1 MLIRQD
7 LEDGLSQREIA
18 NKHSVNRSVVRRVK
32 QGKYYLN
39 LDTGEE
45 EFSAKEIPIE
55 RQIYHY
61 LLSKGEI
68 RDHKKLEEYLG
79 VNEKTLR
86 RWKDNPKLVDMSII
100 MERVEEF
107 LEIQSVVAP
116 KERKKRTKGRKRA
129 KIGLY
134 FLYQDNK
141 LMYIGK
147 SKDINKRL
155 CQHSYNSHVDLQG
168 EYDVKIIIIGNE
180 KDTELAERVYIS
192 MLKPPLNIEFKDE
205 LECGGFFSELMNR
218 IPKEYS
224 KKITIKEKCGK
235 DATR

>member
-1 MLIRQD
+1 MKIEEEIWKDLRRGMSLRAIAEKYGSTRDKVSLI
-7 LEDGLSQREIA
+7 
-18 NKHSVNRSVVRRVK
+18 KK
-32 QGKYYLN
+32 QGKYYIN
-39 LDTGEE
+39 LDTGKE
-45 EFSAKEIPIE
+45 EFSAKKISIE

-68 RDHKKLEEYLG
+68 REHKKLEEYLG
-79 VNEKTLR
+79 VDRSTLF
-86 RWKDNPKLVDMSII
+86 RWKDKPKLVDMSII
-100 MERVEEF
+100 MDRVNEF
-107 LEIQSVVAP
+107 LEIQSVVVS
-116 KERKKRTKGRKRA
+116 KERKN

-155 CQHSYNSHVDLQG
+155 YQHSYNSHVDLQG
-168 EYDVKIIIIGNE
+168 EYDVKIIEIGNE

-224 KKITIKEKCGK
+224 KKIVIKEECGN

>member
-1 MLIRQD
+1 MDREEDIWKD
-7 LEDGLSQREIA
+7 LRRGMSLRAVAEKYGL
-18 NKHSVNRSVVRRVK
+18 KKDKVNSIKK

-45 EFSAKEIPIE
+45 EFSAKKISIE

-68 RDHKKLEEYLG
+68 RDHKKLEEYLE
-79 VNEKTLR
+79 VDRSTLF
-86 RWKDNPKLVDMSII
+86 RWKDKPKLVDMSII
-100 MERVEEF
+100 MDRVNEF

-116 KERKKRTKGRKRA
+116 KERKN

-155 CQHSYNSHVDLQG
+155 YQHSYNSHVDLQG

-224 KKITIKEKCGK
+224 KRITIKEKCGK

>member
-1 MLIRQD
+1 
-7 LEDGLSQREIA
+7 
-18 NKHSVNRSVVRRVK
+18 
-32 QGKYYLN
+32 
-39 LDTGEE
+39 
-45 EFSAKEIPIE
+45 
-55 RQIYHY
+55 
-61 LLSKGEI
+61 
-68 RDHKKLEEYLG
+68 
-79 VNEKTLR
+79 
-86 RWKDNPKLVDMSII
+86 
-100 MERVEEF
+100 MERVNEF
-107 LEIQSVVAP
+107 LEIQSVDVP
-116 KERKKRTKGRKRA
+116 KERKN

-155 CQHSYNSHVDLQG
+155 YQHSYSSHVDLQG

-224 KKITIKEKCGK
+224 KKITIKEKR
-235 DATR
+235 DEII